1 MDENKYRIVRQSVTI
16 EPVKPT
22 LKERV
27 IDVIST
33 AFWVVLGVAVAL
45 IVALV
50 MEACNHG

>member
-1 MDENKYRIVRQSVTI
+1 MSENKYRIVRQSVTI

-27 IDVIST
+27 IGVIST
-33 AFWVVLGVAVAL
+33 VFWAVLGVAVAVV
-45 IVALV
+45 VALV

>member
-1 MDENKYRIVRQSVTI
+1 MGEHKYRIVRQSVTV

-33 AFWVVLGVAVAL
+33 VLWAILGVAVAV

-50 MEACNHG
+50 MEGCNHG

>member
-1 MDENKYRIVRQSVTI
+1 MGENKYKIVRQSVTI

-27 IDVIST
+27 IDVIT
-33 AFWVVLGVAVAL
+33 TVLAIILGIAVAL
-45 IVALV
+45 ILALI